1 MNSLSQRHLSILKQ
15 LRKDQTN
22 VTIQNLIEMFNGIV
36 SCLNAMQNRVDIF
49 RVLSSICNDLSSV
62 NTLKLFDNV
71 DLLKHEFFL
80 IIGRI
85 FEMLLTK
92 ARYVLMTKE
101 EEECFHEISY
111 LITNLCL
118 YKNKPVKCF
127 YTADNELLKM
137 NDLNQLDDQISY
149 QKIFLMETLF
159 KKLSL
164 IINNDLS
171 VNDYHSYHVKYKALG
186 RLIRLCTKLND
197 INCHILIDPVLNC
210 LRSNFYLDSYQTL
223 DLCPTIL
230 TPKQL
235 FFIHDCP
242 EFIRLRGQKRQD
254 EISNLLCKLFIKY
267 FVQIFE
273 QHLSKLAYDEDI
285 FNLAK
290 IQAISWHVEFLNHFA
305 LTPKLRVHYITGMNE
320 HICDMIVT
328 KVEQYELATN
338 VQIWLSIVL

>member
-1 MNSLSQRHLSILKQ
+1 MNSLIQRHLSILKQ

-22 VTIQNLIEMFNGIV
+22 VTIENLIEMFDGIV
-36 SCLNAMQNRVDIF
+36 LCLNGMRNRVDIF

-71 DLLKHEFFL
+71 DLMKHEFFL
-80 IIGRI
+80 IIGRT

-92 ARYVLMTKE
+92 ARYMLMTKE

-118 YKNKPVKCF
+118 YKNKSIKCF
-127 YTADNELLKM
+127 YTASNELLKM
-137 NDLNQLDDQISY
+137 NNLNQLDDQISY
-149 QKIFLMETLF
+149 QNIFLIETLF
-159 KKLSL
+159 TKLSS

-171 VNDYHSYHVKYKALG
+171 VNDYNSYHVKYKAIG

-197 INCHILIDPVLNC
+197 INFHILIDPVLNC
-210 LRSNFYLDSYQTL
+210 LRSNFYRDSFQTIE
-223 DLCPTIL
+223 PWQTIL

-254 EISNLLCKLFIKY
+254 EISNLLCKLFIEYSK
-267 FVQIFE
+267 QIFE
-273 QHLSKLAYDEDI
+273 QHLSMLLHDKGI

-290 IQAISWHVEFLNHFA
+290 MQAIAWHAEFLNHLA
-305 LTPKLRVHYITGMNE
+305 LTPKSRVHYITGMNQ
-320 HICDMIVT
+320 HMKD
-328 KVEQYELATN
+328 L
-338 VQIWLSIVL
+338 L